1 MSPKSSLTIYA
12 IGVLGALL
20 ICSITA
26 LVGYQLGIDEG
37 LFIQSNSPSTDQS
50 RPILAATDTDS
61 AAANTVQPQQQVTAP
76 AEQQPVAQRKTQE
89 TPSKSAAPS
98 EDLAQQLKQSDENLS
113 IMAAENRRLA
123 QENQRLDGELQTARG
138 TRAELETLVDGLK
151 HQLNIDK
158 TAYADLKV
166 SLTESSK
173 DMTDLR
179 DELNFYRNILS
190 PDENGTGIQVDLFS
204 IVALDPPGRFQ
215 YEFTLIQMQPHNNP
229 LSGILSVEIEGVEA
243 GIRRIVDV
251 TIFGNALNKQV
262 SFKYYQ
268 KVQGVF
274 DVPDSFSPTG
284 IAISFQA
291 DADSAVAISQS
302 YPWPETVGSALAN

>member
-37 LFIQSNSPSTDQS
+37 LFIKTNTNAPVAAQTDAAGSPEIKTQS
-50 RPILAATDTDS
+50 S
-61 AAANTVQPQQQVTAP
+61 AAEQAP
-76 AEQQPVAQRKTQE
+76 AQQPVAAQ
-89 TPSKSAAPS
+89 PVVVAP
-98 EDLAQQLKQSDENLS
+98 ELEPQSDLGRKELERELLKS
-113 IMAAENRRLA
+113 DESLAIMAAENRKLA
-123 QENQRLDGELQTARG
+123 QEIQRLDADLVRERNS
-138 TRAELETLVDGLK
+138 RVELETLVDGLK

-190 PDENGTGIQVDLFS
+190 PDESGTGVRVDLFS
-204 IVALDPPGRFQ
+204 IVAVDPPGRYQ
-215 YEFTLIQMQPHNNP
+215 YEFTLIQMQPHDNP
-229 LSGILSVEIEGVEA
+229 MIGNLNVEIEGVEA

-251 TIFGNALNKQV
+251 TIFGDELKKQL

-268 KVQGVF
+268 KVHGAF
-274 DVPDSFSPTG
+274 DIPAAFSPTG
-284 IAISFQA
+284 VTVSFQS
-291 DADSAVAISQS
+291 DNNNTVAVSQS
-302 YPWPETVGSALAN
+302 YPWPEAVGDAIAN